1 MKKQFMTLS
10 LVFMT
15 ITSLLAQ
22 QSFQVIEESLPYNR
36 YANSFTTNIIGLNE
50 GFVLYHWEKFI
61 ENHGGKTYI
70 TFVEKGNYEMH
81 SKEVKFP
88 LLNNEEVDIYT
99 RVTPNKTLSGV
110 LLTIWIK
117 TKDGVYFSSK
127 SHPDQAKKIKNWLL
141 AFNRNLEELNDKII
155 HN

>member
-10 LVFMT
+10 LVFMR

-61 ENHGGKTYI
+61 ENHGADQLRRFYQQLRNLSQQAIYVICCMTLLYA
-70 TFVEKGNYEMH
+70 FVEDSFDVVFITVLNFGLFFILDDWQIMHQYSEKAQGN
-81 SKEVKFP
+81 
-88 LLNNEEVDIYT
+88 LLRKHRLLIYSYQ
-99 RVTPNKTLSGV
+99 TLYG
-110 LLTIWIK
+110 
-117 TKDGVYFSSK
+117 
-127 SHPDQAKKIKNWLL
+127 
-141 AFNRNLEELNDKII
+141 NL
-155 HN
+155 